1 MTNKSILNAAS
12 LLLALTT
19 IFLTSCDWDGTRSEG
34 DIVTETRSAKDFH
47 ALDIEVPGKVV
58 VHTGPAYKVE
68 VQGEETAMP
77 FLETEVKNGSLH
89 IYFSRNVRDVDDLL
103 ITVTAPAFDEIEV
116 SGSAEVLAHDPLD
129 GTDLEV
135 SISGSGD
142 IELTDVDYDRIDLDV
157 SGSGNILLQ
166 GVAVQSIDC
175 TVSGSGDLDALDCP
189 TPKATVKVSGSG
201 TVRCHVLDFLRATVS
216 GSGDVLY
223 LGNPSVDAEVSGSGK
238 VRKL

>member
-1 MTNKSILNAAS
+1 
-12 LLLALTT
+12 
-19 IFLTSCDWDGTRSEG
+19 
-34 DIVTETRSAKDFH
+34 
-47 ALDIEVPGKVV
+47 
-58 VHTGPAYKVE
+58 
-68 VQGEETAMP
+68 MP

-89 IYFSRNVRDVDDLL
+89 IYFSQNVHDVDDLL
-103 ITVTAPAFDEIEV
+103 ITVTAPAFDEFEV
-116 SGSAEVLAHDPLD
+116 SGSAEVVAHDPLD

-223 LGNPSVDAEVSGSGK
+223 LGNPAVDAEVSGSGK

>member
-1 MTNKSILNAAS
+1 MTNKSILKMAS
-12 LLLALTT
+12 LLAFITLS
-19 IFLTSCDWDGTRSEG
+19 LTSCDWDGTRSEG
-34 DIVTETRSAKDFH
+34 DIVTETRSAKNFH
-47 ALDIEVPGKVV
+47 ALDIEVPGKVI

-77 FLETEVKNGSLH
+77 FLETEVKGGSLH
-89 IYFSRNVRDVDDLL
+89 IYFSQNVHDVDDLL
-103 ITVTAPAFDEIEV
+103 ITVTAPAFDEFEV
-116 SGSAEVLAHDPLD
+116 SGSAEVLVHDPLD
-129 GTDLEV
+129 GVDLDV

-142 IELTDVDYDRIDLDV
+142 LQLTDVAYDRIDLDV
-157 SGSGNILLQ
+157 SGSGEILLQ
-166 GVAVQSIDC
+166 GIAAQSIVYN
-175 TVSGSGDLDALDCP
+175 VSGSGDLDALDCP

-223 LGNPSVDAEVSGSGK
+223 LGNPTVDAEVSGSGK